1 MEEKNLKWSEEGRRA
16 HLSSDK
22 LMDSIYGRRQAA
34 KKKKKNFFYPLKPH
48 RIRKK
53 EERKWRSPISKDLMT
68 LTFHSD
74 YKRIE

>member
-34 KKKKKNFFYPLKPH
+34 NKKKKKLLLSTETTSY
-48 RIRKK
+48 
-53 EERKWRSPISKDLMT
+53 
-68 LTFHSD
+68 
-74 YKRIE
+74 